1 MDADLDTELSVLCM
15 ALEKDIRCAEK
26 IILEKTKL
34 VLSDGQEIWW
44 SVAAVLVCFG
54 LSRPSLCVKVGT
66 GGPVV
71 ASTTPGMDG
80 RLGWRKHEGI

>member
-1 MDADLDTELSVLCM
+1 M

-71 ASTTPGMDG
+71 ASTSQ
-80 RLGWRKHEGI
+80 GWTSDWAGGNTRGYNTSGTSSYDI